1 MSNKGMFRSYRSLG
15 PLAKEQKQPSQ
26 SQSSEDHEFRGYS
39 NLLGDP
45 SKSFLTS
52 IQWPTPRDPEQ
63 EDSSDRRRLLAEP
76 SAIAKDSDNSNTPK
90 FRGLLAQDI
99 IIEQQPAGA
108 KAKDDSDT
116 PKFRGLLAQD
126 SIIEETAG
134 ISKEPRTAV
143 GIPRTKRRLTLI
155 NLAAAI
161 VSVACMA
168 AGLASVA
175 HEDLSW
181 QLGRGAYQLI
191 ILGFLLSIMGLCLS
205 TVVPTFFILIEA
217 HRGSSFLQTYDA
229 ILRNAPMGPNISL
242 FWRLMLAG
250 MIALP
255 LGLSVAYKSFAGGES
270 LRTVAAEEYELSY
283 LTFGHHNPLGPR
295 RAGAQIALFFNIT
308 LPYIIATTGSSA
320 EDESSLSHGPKPYG
334 LNMLVLNNRT
344 VAVLDTPSPDLLA
357 TAQDILT
364 NEESWRIT
372 VDVTGVV
379 ASLSE
384 EKSIDPETWNR
395 TFMDACDRSRNG
407 NDISTSQKSD
417 DSVVHLINGPSF
429 RNESRQAVYLC
440 LVQESEPL
448 DCAQMSSNCEQ
459 FDVFKSGCQAT
470 WYITRRSI
478 ELQAGVCSTS
488 HHKSDDFIRFNELVY
503 KNWYMPSVT
512 QLAAPLFKSHDQS
525 PWSTVSSATA
535 VSAMVWS
542 NITNTNGPSL
552 MDSECL
558 VEVPGGLEATSCI
571 GSGLVYEGLKLIVHV
586 RPTLRKSPWLY
597 AVITIQPL
605 LVLVVLTARWLL
617 YSVPIDNGFGMTAIL
632 AGIDGES
639 LELLQGASLSGQLSS
654 NVKLNIRVV
663 KDGIKSVVRY
673 SLVLEDGD
681 ADQGRLALRK
691 VYH

>member
-1 MSNKGMFRSYRSLG
+1 MPEMSNKGMFRSYRSLG
-15 PLAKEQKQPSQ
+15 PSAKEQKQPSQ

-229 ILRNAPMGPNISL
+229 ILRNAPMGPNIPVY
-242 FWRLMLAG
+242 WRLVLAG
-250 MIALP
+250 MKALP

-270 LRTVAAEEYELSY
+270 SRIVPIGEYELSNI
-283 LTFGHHNPLGPR
+283 TFGHHNLLGPR

-308 LPYIIATTGSSA
+308 LPYIIATTGSSSQ
-320 EDESSLSHGPKPYG
+320 DEESLSHSPNPYG
-334 LNMLVLNNRT
+334 INTLVIDNRT
-344 VAVLDTPSPDLLA
+344 AAVLDTSSPDLLA
-357 TAQDILT
+357 KAQDILT
-364 NEESWRIT
+364 NEESWRMT
-372 VDVTGVV
+372 VDVAGVV
-379 ASLSE
+379 ATLGQ
-384 EKSIDPETWNR
+384 EKSTHPQRWNE
-395 TFMDACDRSRNG
+395 TFMDACARSRYRNG
-407 NDISTSQKSD
+407 TSPNEAST
-417 DSVVHLINGPSF
+417 DSVVHLINGPIF
-429 RNESRQAVYLC
+429 ENGSRHVVYLC
-440 LVQESEPL
+440 FVQESTPV
-448 DCAQMSSNCEQ
+448 DCAQMSSTCEP
-459 FDVFKSGCQAT
+459 FDVSKNSCQAT
-470 WYITRRSI
+470 WSVTHRSI
-478 ELQAGVCSTS
+478 ELQGGVCGGS
-488 HHKSDDFIRFNELVY
+488 HHKSGKLMNFNELAFR
-503 KNWYMPSVT
+503 NWYMPSVT
-512 QLAAPLFKSHDQS
+512 ELAAPLFESRVQL
-525 PWSTVSSATA
+525 PWSTV
-535 VSAMVWS
+535 VRH
-542 NITNTNGPSL
+542 G
-552 MDSECL
+552 CL
-558 VEVPGGLEATSCI
+558 RYG
-571 GSGLVYEGLKLIVHV
+571 
-586 RPTLRKSPWLY
+586 
-597 AVITIQPL
+597 
-605 LVLVVLTARWLL
+605 
-617 YSVPIDNGFGMTAIL
+617 
-632 AGIDGES
+632 
-639 LELLQGASLSGQLSS
+639 
-654 NVKLNIRVV
+654 
-663 KDGIKSVVRY
+663 VVRHY
-673 SLVLEDGD
+673 QCRWFGV
-681 ADQGRLALRK
+681 
-691 VYH
+691 